1 MSLFTFTRSRGYRN
15 FMAKLYGWGAAL
27 VILGALFKI
36 NHYTGANSMLILGM
50 GTEAIIF
57 FFSAFEP
64 PHVEPDWSLVYPEFA
79 GLYHGTDVGDAV
91 KNKGKKSNLTPT
103 QELDDMLGK
112 AKIGPELIESLGKGL
127 RGLSETTSKLSDVS
141 NASVATD
148 DYVKNMKVAAQS
160 VVKLSDSYNKTSQK
174 LDADIN
180 VSDEYF
186 NNMKKAAASVG
197 TLSSAYA
204 QATEALKVDL
214 NATNAFAGSVKT
226 ATDTVNNFSQKYA
239 QTTEILTKSAQQLDF
254 SKVETAQLNQ
264 HIKKISDNLA
274 ALNAVYELQLQG
286 SNQQTE
292 ATSKLQVTMKNFLA
306 NLEASNERTGQ
317 YKQEVD
323 NLTKRVAALN
333 NVYGNMLAAMNVT
346 VK

>member
-1 MSLFTFTRSRGYRN
+1 
-15 FMAKLYGWGAAL
+15 MARLYGWGASV

-36 NHYTGANSMLILGM
+36 NHYYGANMMLIIGL

-64 PHVEPDWSLVYPEFA
+64 PHVEPDWSLVYPELA
-79 GLYHGTDVGDAV
+79 GIYHGGNVDEVIKG
-91 KNKGKKSNLTPT
+91 KGKKPLT

-127 RGLSETTSKLSDVS
+127 RSLSDTTAKLNDVS
-141 NASVATD
+141 GASMATD
-148 DYVKNMKVAAQS
+148 EYIKNMKGASQS
-160 VVKLSDSYNKTSQK
+160 VGKLSESYLKTSQK
-174 LDADIN
+174 LEADIN

-186 NNMKKAAASVG
+186 NNMKKAASSIG
-197 TLSSAYA
+197 TLSTAYA
-204 QATEALKVDL
+204 QASEALKVDL

-226 ATDTVNNFSQKYA
+226 ATETVNAFAQKYA
-239 QTTEILTKSAQQLDF
+239 QTTEILIKSAQQLDF

-274 ALNAVYELQLQG
+274 ALNTVYELQLQG
-286 SNQQTE
+286 SNQQAE
-292 ATSKLQVTMKNFLA
+292 ATAKLQVTIKNFLS
-306 NLEASNERTGQ
+306 NLEASNEKTGL
-317 YKQEVD
+317 YKDEVD

-333 NVYGNMLAAMNVT
+333 NVYGNMLAAMNVN